1 MGDNEEEKKDKKEV
15 REGQVIL
22 AKEEWKKEIKGE
34 REEENRIATSNEKKC
49 LIKNSNNHVGK
60 QSNNK

>member
-1 MGDNEEEKKDKKEV
+1 MGGNEEEKKDKKEV

-34 REEENRIATSNEKKC
+34 RELPHQMKK
-49 LIKNSNNHVGK
+49 SV
-60 QSNNK
+60 